1 MNKKEYA
8 WSRYQGVADYSGG
21 FDTIEQCIEDAKFS
35 GCKAGE
41 TIYVGECK
49 TPKINGIYF
58 EDVLE
63 DVHDQMYDEVG
74 ELADDW
80 DIEDIPSKAIYNK
93 YEEKLRNLV
102 LEYIKELDMEP
113 DFFKVVNV
121 VPIVIK

>member
-8 WSRYQGVADYSGG
+8 WGDHHNGCYFGG
-21 FDTIEQCIEDAKFS
+21 FATIADCIEDAKDS
-35 GCKAGE
+35 GYKAGE

-49 TPKINGIYF
+49 TPEINGIYF

-80 DIEDIPSKAIYNK
+80 NIEDIPSKAIYNK
-93 YEEKLRNLV
+93 YEEKLRNIV
-102 LEYIKELDMEP
+102 LEYLKEVDMVP
-113 DFFKVVNV
+113 DFFKVVNGKSV
-121 VPIVIK
+121 TIE